1 MLKRI
6 FLDFHVFVREWKR
19 TKKKKWTENTVSRG
33 ILTHKEEVDY
43 GEKLVWEREQ
53 YELFSSLKAMGLAT

>member
-1 MLKRI
+1 M
-6 FLDFHVFVREWKR
+6 FSCESGNEQ
-19 TKKKKWTENTVSRG
+19 KKKKWTENTVSRG